1 MRHVVTRRFAAAL
14 QCAVAPRRR
23 FAAALQCAVPAWL
36 LAALLVL
43 GLDPQLARAE
53 VIERVAAVVN
63 DQAILLSELRRRAAP
78 FLEQA
83 LGDASDKG
91 ERMTRV
97 KQIYKQLL
105 QQLVDEELVEQA
117 AKKMHVSI
125 GDGDVDQAIENVRRQ
140 NNMTEEQ
147 FWQAVKA
154 QGFTDKHYR
163 QDVRKQLLRLKVL
176 NQRVR
181 SRVNM
186 TDQTIREAYD
196 DRVRDA
202 RRSQKFR
209 ASHVFVPLPAN
220 ATATEV
226 AVAMNAAKQ
235 TRAQL
240 TPETFDGVAEQS
252 KGGGDLGWLD
262 QGDLP
267 DVLEEA
273 LLRLSEGEISQPVRG
288 PSGVHIFIVRERQ
301 SGANAIP
308 PFEEM
313 RAQLQNELLDRAM
326 QRQEEIFLRGL
337 RRDAVI
343 ETHD

>member
-1 MRHVVTRRFAAAL
+1 MRLNVVW
-14 QCAVAPRRR
+14 
-23 FAAALQCAVPAWL
+23 AWP
-36 LAALLVL
+36 LAGLLVL
-43 GLDPQLARAE
+43 AVDAQLARAE
-53 VIERVAAVVN
+53 VIERIAAVVN
-63 DQAILLSELRRRAAP
+63 DRAILLSELRRRAAP

-83 LGDASDKG
+83 LSDAGGQG
-91 ERMTRV
+91 ERTTRI

-117 AKKMHVSI
+117 ARKMHVSVS
-125 GDGDVDQAIENVRRQ
+125 DGDVDQAIDNVRRQ
-140 NNMTEEQ
+140 NNMTEDA

-154 QGFTDKHYR
+154 QGFTDKQYR
-163 QDVRKQLLRLKVL
+163 QDVSKQLLRLKVL

-186 TDQTIREAYD
+186 TDQTIREAYE

-209 ASHVFVPLPAN
+209 ASHVFIPLPAN
-220 ATATEV
+220 ALATEV
-226 AVAMNAAKQ
+226 VQAMNAAKQ
-235 TRAQL
+235 SRAQL
-240 TPETFDGVAEQS
+240 TPENFDAVAEQS

-273 LLRLSEGEISQPVRG
+273 LLGLSEGQISEPVRG

-308 PFEEM
+308 AFEEM
-313 RAQLQNELLDRAM
+313 RAQIQNELLDKAM
-326 QRQEEIFLRGL
+326 QRQEELFLKGL

>member
-1 MRHVVTRRFAAAL
+1 MR
-14 QCAVAPRRR
+14 AVRA
-23 FAAALQCAVPAWL
+23 L
-36 LAALLVL
+36 LASTLSALLVL
-43 GLDPQLARAE
+43 CLDPRLARAE

-83 LGDASDKG
+83 LEDARSQA
-91 ERMTRV
+91 ERMARL

-105 QQLVDEELVEQA
+105 HQLIDEELIEQA
-117 AKKMHVSI
+117 AKKTHVSVSDSDI
-125 GDGDVDQAIENVRRQ
+125 DQAIDNVRRQ
-140 NNMTEEQ
+140 NAMTEDA

-154 QGFTDKHYR
+154 QGFTDKQYR

-186 TDQTIREAYD
+186 SDQTIREAYD

-202 RRSQKFR
+202 RRSQKFH
-209 ASHVFVPLPAN
+209 AAHVFMPLSAS
-220 ATATEV
+220 ASATEV
-226 AVAMNAAKQ
+226 AEAMNAAKQ

-240 TPETFDGVAEQS
+240 TPENFDAAVARSQ
-252 KGGGDLGWLD
+252 GGGDLGWLD

-273 LLRLSEGEISQPVRG
+273 LLGLSEGQISEPVRG
-288 PSGVHIFIVRERQ
+288 PSGVHIFILRERQ
-301 SGANAIP
+301 SGANAVP

-313 RAQLQNELLDRAM
+313 RAQIQNELLDKAM
-326 QRQEEIFLRGL
+326 QRQEELFIKGL
-337 RRDAVI
+337 RRDSVI
-343 ETHD
+343 ATHD

>member
-1 MRHVVTRRFAAAL
+1 MYGKARFASL
-14 QCAVAPRRR
+14 LAV
-23 FAAALQCAVPAWL
+23 L
-36 LAALLVL
+36 LAAVHAE
-43 GLDPQLARAE
+43 PARAE

-83 LGDASDKG
+83 ISDTNGQG
-91 ERMTRV
+91 ERLARI

-117 AKKMHVSI
+117 ARKMNVSVSESDI
-125 GDGDVDQAIENVRRQ
+125 DQAIDNVRRQ
-140 NNMTEEQ
+140 NGMTEDA
-147 FWQAVKA
+147 FWQAVHA
-154 QGFTDKHYR
+154 QGFTDKQYR

-181 SRVNM
+181 SRVNLSE
-186 TDQTIREAYD
+186 QAVREAYD

-202 RRSQKFR
+202 RRHQKFH
-209 ASHVFVPLPAN
+209 AAHVFTPLPAS
-220 ATATEV
+220 ASATEV
-226 AVAMNAAKQ
+226 AQAMNTAKT
-235 TRAQL
+235 TRARL
-240 TPETFDGVAEQS
+240 TPENFDEAAAQS

-273 LLRLSEGEISQPVRG
+273 LLTLSEGEISQPVRG

-301 SGANAIP
+301 SGTEALP
-308 PFEEM
+308 PFEQM
-313 RAQLQNELLDRAM
+313 RVQIQNELLDRAM
-326 QRQEEIFLRGL
+326 QRQEELFIKGL
-337 RRDAVI
+337 RRDAVV

>member
-1 MRHVVTRRFAAAL
+1 MRHRV
-14 QCAVAPRRR
+14 
-23 FAAALQCAVPAWL
+23 VPAWL

-43 GLDPQLARAE
+43 GLDPQRAHAE

-83 LGDASDKG
+83 LEDASGQG
-91 ERMTRV
+91 ERMSRI

-117 AKKMHVSI
+117 AKKMHVSV
-125 GDGDVDQAIENVRRQ
+125 GDGDVDQAIDNVRRQ

-186 TDQTIREAYD
+186 TDQTIREAYE

-209 ASHVFVPLPAN
+209 ASHVFMPLPAN
-220 ATATEV
+220 ASATEV
-226 AVAMNAAKQ
+226 ADTMNAAKQ
-235 TRAQL
+235 ARAKL
-240 TPETFDGVAEQS
+240 TPDTFDAVAAQS

-273 LLRLSEGEISQPVRG
+273 LLGLSEGEISQPVRG

-326 QRQEEIFLRGL
+326 QRQEELFLRGL